1 MRKAELLK
9 HARVL
14 LVDDDTA
21 LLNALSDALNL
32 RMRGVAVDTCES
44 APAALE
50 RLGATEYDAIVVDI
64 KMPGMDGLEL
74 LGRIRERQ
82 PETPTIL
89 ITGHGEHD
97 LAIQALRGGA
107 QDYVL
112 KPIDR
117 DYFVGSLR
125 HAIERRRLARKVLE
139 QKQKLE
145 DHAQDLEDCL
155 EQRTHDVRELYR
167 REAIARR
174 ELEKT
179 TAELEAAHLRRSE
192 LISVIAHELATP
204 LTTLRGY
211 AELLNRSHIAPS
223 ARDRAK
229 TVLVS
234 ETRRMERL
242 VQDLVDNRNDPN
254 AGLPVQ
260 RAKSDVAAIARE
272 QVETASGR
280 SKQHE
285 ITLDAPDRLD
295 AYCDAGRLA
304 QVFAN
309 LLANALTHTPGGR
322 IEVHLQR
329 EGRNAHVVVRD
340 HGPGI
345 PTESLPSIFEPRVR
359 LHTGRK
365 QNHANGAGLGLAIA
379 RELVE
384 AHGGRIWAE
393 SEPGHGTSVHFTL
406 PLSNSRPRRASRQQ
420 ANGRGR

>member
-1 MRKAELLK
+1 MRKSELLK
-9 HARVL
+9 KARVL
-14 LVDDDTA
+14 IVDDDAA
-21 LLNALSDALNL
+21 LLDALSDALKL
-32 RMRGVAVDTCES
+32 RMRSVAVDTCDS
-44 APAALE
+44 ASRALE
-50 RLGATEYDAIVVDI
+50 RIGTAEYDAIVVDI

-74 LGRIRERQ
+74 LGHIREQQ
-82 PETPTIL
+82 PDTPTIL

-107 QDYVL
+107 QDYVQ

-117 DYFVGSLR
+117 EYFVGSLR
-125 HAIERRRLARKVLE
+125 HAIERRRLARMVLE

-145 DHAQDLEDCL
+145 DHARDLEECL
-155 EQRTHDVRELYR
+155 EQRTHDVREMYR

-179 TAELEAAHLRRSE
+179 TAELEAAQLQRSQ
-192 LISVIAHELATP
+192 LISVIAHDLATP

-211 AELLNRSHIAPS
+211 AELLTRSHISPS
-223 ARDRAK
+223 VRDRAK
-229 TVLVS
+229 TVLAS

-242 VQDLVDNRNDPN
+242 VQDLVDNREDPHT
-254 AGLPVQ
+254 GLPVQ
-260 RAKSDVAAIARE
+260 RAKSDLVAIARE
-272 QVETASGR
+272 QVETTSALSR
-280 SKQHE
+280 QHE
-285 ITLDAPDRLD
+285 ITLDGPDRLH
-295 AYCDAGRLA
+295 AYCDAGRIA

-322 IEVHLQR
+322 IDVHLRR

-340 HGPGI
+340 QGPGI

-365 QNHANGAGLGLAIA
+365 GNTANGAGLGLAIA

-384 AHGGRIWAE
+384 AHRGRIWAD
-393 SEPGHGTSVHFTL
+393 SEPGHGTSFHFVL
-406 PLSNSRPRRASRQQ
+406 PLSGSRTRRTSGQS
-420 ANGRGR
+420 ANGHSR